1 MMSFVL
7 TKCETCWF
15 LQFEACEAELESLK
29 EEEKL
34 DRELI
39 GFGTAGHSGGV
50 PQLSVHVIW
59 KHMET
64 I

>member
-1 MMSFVL
+1 MSFVL
-7 TKCETCWF
+7 TKCETFSF
-15 LQFEACEAELESLK
+15 LQFFIEACEAELESLR

-50 PQLSVHVIW
+50 PQSVHV
-59 KHMET
+59 MET